1 LRSILKSA
9 PSWAFGALFL
19 LALGSTAIA
28 QTDTETEPSSNAPG
42 ASPPEQVSPSE
53 EGSPTEQ
60 VSPPESASPTEQVA
74 PKEQVS
80 PPQQK
85 APAEKVSPPEP
96 ASPTKQ
102 VSPSE
107 QMTRFLG
114 TAIPGTN
121 YIASA
126 SRMATA
132 HAQNSKLRK
141 IALDLAKDQTSV
153 ANSLAAWVNV
163 SGPVVTRKNPYAAAG
178 GGATRVTAPRLLPDQ
193 VSLLQQLSQLR
204 GQNFDSLY
212 VSSVK
217 ETLAQLQTLFR
228 DFGEGGGDAGLRA
241 IAKWELPKLEETI
254 SALNAM

>member
-1 LRSILKSA
+1 
-9 PSWAFGALFL
+9 
-19 LALGSTAIA
+19 
-28 QTDTETEPSSNAPG
+28 
-42 ASPPEQVSPSE
+42 
-53 EGSPTEQ
+53 
-60 VSPPESASPTEQVA
+60 
-74 PKEQVS
+74 
-80 PPQQK
+80 
-85 APAEKVSPPEP
+85 
-96 ASPTKQ
+96 
-102 VSPSE
+102 
-107 QMTRFLG
+107 MTRFLG

-126 SRMATA
+126 GRMATA

-163 SGPVVTRKNPYAAAG
+163 SGPVVTRQNPYAAAG

-241 IAKWELPKLEETI
+241 IAKWELPNWRKRFRRSTRCEPVCRHTSRQSTALERAASKAGTGENCNRNPRVPGI
-254 SALNAM
+254 KVPVRDFG

>member
-28 QTDTETEPSSNAPG
+28 QTDIETEPSSNAPG

-53 EGSPTEQ
+53 QCERSRGHA
-60 VSPPESASPTEQVA
+60 PESLCGGGRRSH
-74 PKEQVS
+74 K
-80 PPQQK
+80 
-85 APAEKVSPPEP
+85 
-96 ASPTKQ
+96 
-102 VSPSE
+102 
-107 QMTRFLG
+107 G
-114 TAIPGTN
+114 DG
-121 YIASA
+121 
-126 SRMATA
+126 
-132 HAQNSKLRK
+132 
-141 IALDLAKDQTSV
+141 
-153 ANSLAAWVNV
+153 
-163 SGPVVTRKNPYAAAG
+163 AAA
-178 GGATRVTAPRLLPDQ
+178 AADQ
-193 VSLLQQLSQLR
+193 MSLLQQLSQLR

-212 VSSVK
+212 ASSVK